1 MIKFND
7 YVKKLF
13 SKRSFILA
21 IFVMI
26 LFTVTCG
33 IKKQKALTVAGIMF
47 TLLYFVVYALVLY
60 YELKRRGMS
69 KDSPLLSGL
78 TLNFVTSLA
87 SPVAI
92 VNNLGE
98 IVWCNKAFL
107 AAAEEKG
114 TLYGKKLS
122 DHFSSSLNAARLFKD
137 NAEPVIVN
145 MHGVDYEVTYYRT
158 SSVGKGQCITLWTDI
173 TSLTKV
179 KKELEMQSL
188 MVAFVVI
195 DNFSEAVQFVQD

>member
-33 IKKQKALTVAGIMF
+33 IKKQKALTAAGIMF

-98 IVWCNKAFL
+98 IV
-107 AAAEEKG
+107 
-114 TLYGKKLS
+114 
-122 DHFSSSLNAARLFKD
+122 
-137 NAEPVIVN
+137 
-145 MHGVDYEVTYYRT
+145 
-158 SSVGKGQCITLWTDI
+158 
-173 TSLTKV
+173 
-179 KKELEMQSL
+179 
-188 MVAFVVI
+188 
-195 DNFSEAVQFVQD
+195 